1 MSYNIFFHLVLFAFY
16 LFYSNFRHH
25 PALCFFSI
33 FFNVFNFID
42 FLFRYALNSRLKLR
56 ILKAT

>member
-1 MSYNIFFHLVLFAFY
+1 MSYNIFLHLVLLAFY
-16 LFYSNFRHH
+16 LFYSKIRHH

-33 FFNVFNFID
+33 FFNVVNFID
-42 FLFRYALNSRLKLR
+42 FLFRYALNFRLKPR

>member
-1 MSYNIFFHLVLFAFY
+1 MFLHLVLLAFY
-16 LFYSNFRHH
+16 LFYSKIRHH

-33 FFNVFNFID
+33 FFNVVNFID
-42 FLFRYALNSRLKLR
+42 FLFRYALNFRLNPR

>member
-1 MSYNIFFHLVLFAFY
+1 MFLHLVLLVFY
-16 LFYSNFRHH
+16 LFYSKIRHH

-33 FFNVFNFID
+33 FFNVVNFID
-42 FLFRYALNSRLKLR
+42 FSFRYALNFHLKPR